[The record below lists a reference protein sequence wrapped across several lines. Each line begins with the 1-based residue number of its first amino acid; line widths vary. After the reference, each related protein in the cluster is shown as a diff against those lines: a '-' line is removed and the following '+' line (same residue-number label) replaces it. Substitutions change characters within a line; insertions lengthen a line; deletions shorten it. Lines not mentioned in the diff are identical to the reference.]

1 MDPNEILRE
10 IRERKER
17 EVSDQ
22 AAKESAERAS
32 SDAERAAAEGEKM
45 DTLDRGGIITE
56 KLDEIREILD
66 RQAKKL
72 QGFASQSQR
81 EDRLLNGEVS
91 VQEAY
96 LTVAKDPPGLTVALG
111 ANVVP
116 DKFTLIA
123 SGIGEEGPV
132 HFSFYHQGASTFVAS
147 YAAEQIN
154 ETDIEEL
161 FIDFVKWFGEKAS

>member
-17 EVSDQ
+17 EASDQ
-22 AAKESAERAS
+22 AAKESAERAP
-32 SDAERAAAEGEKM
+32 SDAERAAAEKEKM
-45 DTLDRGGIITE
+45 ATLERGGIISE

-66 RQAKKL
+66 REAKL
-72 QGFASQSQR
+72 QGFASQSRR

-96 LTVAKDPPGLTVALG
+96 LTVAKDPPGLTVGLG

-116 DKFTLIA
+116 NQFTLIA
-123 SGIGEEGPV
+123 SGIGEEGSV
-132 HFSFYHQGASTFVAS
+132 HFSFYHQGATTSVAS
-147 YAAEQIN
+147 YLAEQIN
-154 ETDIEEL
+154 ETDIEKLTSAEVV
-161 FIDFVKWFGEKAS
+161 IARAEP